1 MALTT
6 ALNLALS
13 GIGNAQSRIAV
24 TAGNITN
31 AETEGYTVKSLN
43 SRLISTPFATYPTGG
58 QIIGSR
64 DPFLEAALISD
75 GTIAAYDRTI
85 ADSLNL
91 YQQNYGTTG
100 GDTFTL
106 SKAIDQL
113 NSDMLALSLDPT
125 DFNRKYTIIE
135 TAEILT
141 TEIRSLED
149 AVQAQRQEA
158 EYSIANK
165 IEQLNTSLQAIHDLN
180 DKIAQLG
187 YTGDGNIGDL
197 EDQRN
202 LQLNQ
207 ISELMDISYFY
218 NDNNQLRIFT
228 KTGMQILGSVPQTI
242 TFEPTSS
249 INKDITYPSVIN
261 GIELNGL
268 DITSTFNSGEIGA
281 LIDLR
286 DNVYVE
292 EVQKLDEISSQII
305 TNVNA
310 ATNQGTS
317 SPAVNSL
324 TGTEENLSPATVV
337 ATTGFFRVTTTD
349 ANGIVQSTADI
360 DLSLS
365 GGTIGGLIAQ
375 INALPD
381 VTAALNADNALV
393 ITAANPAHGV
403 AFNELDSSVGPD
415 SFGLSHFFGM
425 NNLFT
430 GTDSRDISINSALQS
445 SPTNF
450 PSGYLSAAPG
460 LVVGDVGI
468 AEMDNTA
475 ILAISDSF
483 TAENISFNAAG
494 NFTAQVTSLSEYA
507 NNILS
512 NAATRANNAEIKAT
526 STTIA
531 YENTKTT
538 LNNLTGVNTDEESAK
553 LIQYENAF
561 QSSSLVIS
569 TVRDLFDSLI
579 AAVR

>member
-1 MALTT
+1 
-6 ALNLALS
+6 
-13 GIGNAQSRIAV
+13 
-24 TAGNITN
+24 
-31 AETEGYTVKSLN
+31 
-43 SRLISTPFATYPTGG
+43 
-58 QIIGSR
+58 
-64 DPFLEAALISD
+64 
-75 GTIAAYDRTI
+75 
-85 ADSLNL
+85 
-91 YQQNYGTTG
+91 
-100 GDTFTL
+100 
-106 SKAIDQL
+106 
-113 NSDMLALSLDPT
+113 
-125 DFNRKYTIIE
+125 
-135 TAEILT
+135 
-141 TEIRSLED
+141 
-149 AVQAQRQEA
+149 
-158 EYSIANK
+158 
-165 IEQLNTSLQAIHDLN
+165 
-180 DKIAQLG
+180 
-187 YTGDGNIGDL
+187 
-197 EDQRN
+197 
-202 LQLNQ
+202 
-207 ISELMDISYFY
+207 
-218 NDNNQLRIFT
+218 
-228 KTGMQILGSVPQTI
+228 LGSVPHTI

-249 INKDITYPSVIN
+249 INKDTTYPGVIN

-292 EVQKLDEISSQII
+292 EFQKLDEISNQII
-305 TNVNA
+305 NNVNA

-324 TGTEENLSPATVV
+324 TGTEEGLSPATVV

-349 ANGIVQSTADI
+349 ANGVVQSTADI

-393 ITAANPAHGV
+393 ITAVNPANGV

-430 GTDSRDISINSALQS
+430 GTDSRDISVNPALQS

-450 PSGYLSAAPG
+450 PSGYLSADPA
-460 LVVGDVGI
+460 LAAGDIGI

-538 LNNLTGVNTDEESAK
+538 LNNLTGVNVDEESAK

>member
-43 SRLISTPFATYPTGG
+43 SKLISTPFATYPTGG
-58 QIIGSR
+58 QIVGSY
-64 DPFLEAALISD
+64 DPFLQAAMISD
-75 GTIAAYDRTI
+75 GTIAAYDRTV
-85 ADSLNL
+85 ADSLDL

-106 SKAIDQL
+106 SKSIDQL

-135 TAEILT
+135 TAEILAA
-141 TEIRSLED
+141 EIRSLED

-165 IEQLNTSLQAIHDLN
+165 VEQLNTALQAIHDLN

-202 LQLNQ
+202 LQLNTISQ
-207 ISELMDISYFY
+207 IMDLSYFY

-242 TFEPTSS
+242 TFEPTAS
-249 INKDITYPSVIN
+249 INKDATYPGVIN

-281 LIDLR
+281 LIELR
-286 DNVYVE
+286 DNIYVE
-292 EVQKLDEISSQII
+292 EFEKLDEISSQMIN
-305 TNVNA
+305 NVNA

-317 SPAVNSL
+317 FPAVNSL
-324 TGTEENLSPATVV
+324 TGTSEGLLAGDVV
-337 ATTGFFRVTTTD
+337 ATSGFFRVTTTD
-349 ANGIVQSTADI
+349 SNGVVQSIADL

-365 GGTIGGLIAQ
+365 GGTVGGLVAQ

-381 VTAALNADNALV
+381 VTASLNADGALV
-393 ITAANPAHGV
+393 VTAVNPAHGV
-403 AFNELDSSVGPD
+403 AMNELDSSVGPD
-415 SFGLSHFFGM
+415 SFGLSHFFGL
-425 NNLFT
+425 NSLFT
-430 GTDSRDISINSALQS
+430 GTDSRDVGVNPILAS
-445 SPTNF
+445 SPTDF
-450 PSGYLSAAPG
+450 PSGYLSADAA
-460 LVVGDVGI
+460 LAIGDVGI
-468 AEMDNTA
+468 AQMDNTA

-483 TAENISFNAAG
+483 TAENVSFNAAG
-494 NFTAQVTSLSEYA
+494 NFTSQITSISEYA
-507 NNILS
+507 NNLLS

-569 TVRDLFDSLI
+569 TVRDLFDALI